1 MDMSA
6 VMRRRRKST
15 TTAAPTVELVNRPV
29 SVADFRHLDG
39 LAMSSSP
46 GINIVTPTRKSDR
59 QSICFTGGFLALS
72 PPVNGNN
79 NNNGTHSTAAFG
91 GSYLSLTSP
100 IRRYRSTSSSS
111 KAKNRR
117 PHSYACDGQ
126 PFSSCNGGA
135 GGEPRQRP
143 TSGAGLYSIR
153 EEDGNNNHHNN
164 VSSPTSSSTTSS
176 WSSL

>member
-1 MDMSA
+1 MSA

-46 GINIVTPTRKSDR
+46 GINIITPTRKSDR

-126 PFSSCNGGA
+126 PFSNSCNGGA

-153 EEDGNNNHHNN
+153 EEDGNNNNHNN